1 MNGPIDFRLDGL
13 GIATVTLDRAD
24 LHNAFDDA
32 MIIGLIGILAKV
44 ATDAEISLM
53 VLQGRGKSF
62 SAGADLNWMRRSAAY
77 TPDQNLADAQD
88 LARLMHALYTMPKPT
103 IALVQGGVFGGGV
116 GLVACCDIAIAT
128 TDAKFSLSEVR
139 LGLIPAV
146 ISPYVIEAIGARQAR
161 RYFQTGE
168 IFTAETAHRIGLVHE
183 VVAPE
188 ALHATR
194 DALIAALQRGGPQA
208 KASAKALIAEVAD
221 RPIDPALIAR
231 TARLISERRASAEG
245 REGLAAFLEKRT
257 PSWRSD

>member
-1 MNGPIDFRLDGL
+1 MNGPIDFRIDGL

-32 MIIGLIGILAKV
+32 MITGLIGILAKV

-88 LARLMHALYTMPKPT
+88 LARLMHALHTMPKPT

-183 VVAPE
+183 VVAPD

-208 KASAKALIAEVAD
+208 KAAAKALIAEVAD